1 MGNLHYVERFLNNV
15 KQKYEKWYQLSHQ
28 NDSNKSL
35 CADPS
40 STTTNESDVLLLS
53 PHMSTLSDLLTRTQ
67 VSLLKNWVQPT
78 KNDTVRGFGNFIGKF
93 MDAVMDDDIGNSFSK
108 IKMRGLIDL
117 IEQLHLFMSILLLIA
132 ATCKSSTLVVC
143 EVKQLDQNSIS
154 ILKKWCKINKISFGF
169 VFDDSI
175 VINENQNDNDSVS
188 DIVYNNEIKK
198 LKLEI
203 LKLKNN
209 NEEVNIKNEMLNDQ
223 VNKMC
228 VETKVETSRLGSDI
242 EDGLRAE
249 FENKLKAEY
258 NDKRKAEFEDKIKAQ
273 FNEKLKTDFG
283 KKLRANITDK
293 LKVEFENK
301 IKPEIEKKL
310 KTKFETE
317 FKAKI
322 ENDSKTKTETETE
335 TENDTNT
342 EIDDNLKTKIEN
354 QVKAD
359 LIKEYDNRFKIY
371 SNKLDSDKL
380 KLQNENA
387 TLKTTIEGK
396 DNEKKLLQEQ
406 IGKLIEEKTEITK
419 RESELI
425 LQHETEMKQLKDDN
439 KEKIKEAKKT
449 EKNDTDLIAQ
459 YEKQIKDMDM
469 KINEL
474 KSSKDRYQG
483 KVDELN
489 VDKIIETIKKEKEC
503 LYIDIE
509 FRIFKDGKILC
520 LYDGKSGKDE
530 SIEDKEILIK
540 CKTFQELIV
549 NQSKAEQII
558 IQHGEL
564 IKEILSRY
572 EILKRYC
579 NKLRGKNLEYLEII
593 KKLSKYDKEEFS
605 ELSRILFNNNIFLQQ
620 IKEIVHDISDDEET
634 LMMIDPKILQKLN
647 ILKCEVETVRKGIE
661 EIIGV
666 DREE

>member
-1 MGNLHYVERFLNNV
+1 MAINGVGEVLIDDFRLGFIQLTLGLFQKLNFLELESNDPISKIFELSFLNKFSKHYLDGKEFKELDDMGNLHYVERFLNNV

-28 NDSNKSL
+28 NDSNKSS

-40 STTTNESDVLLLS
+40 SITTNETDILLLN

-78 KNDTVRGFGNFIGKF
+78 KNDTVRGFGNFIGKV
-93 MDAVMDDDIGNSFSK
+93 MDAVMDDDIGSSFSK
-108 IKMRGLIDL
+108 IKVRGLIDL

-198 LKLEI
+198 LKSEI

-209 NEEVNIKNEMLNDQ
+209 NEEINIKNEMLNDQ

-249 FENKLKAEY
+249 FENKLK
-258 NDKRKAEFEDKIKAQ
+258 
-273 FNEKLKTDFG
+273 
-283 KKLRANITDK
+283 
-293 LKVEFENK
+293 
-301 IKPEIEKKL
+301 
-310 KTKFETE
+310 
-317 FKAKI
+317 
-322 ENDSKTKTETETE
+322 
-335 TENDTNT
+335 
-342 EIDDNLKTKIEN
+342 TKIEN

-380 KLQNENA
+380 KLQNKNA

-439 KEKIKEAKKT
+439 KEKVKEAKKT
-449 EKNDTDLIAQ
+449 EKNVTDLIAQ
-459 YEKQIKDMDM
+459 YEKQIKGMNM

-483 KVDELN
+483 KVYELK
-489 VDKIIETIKKEKEC
+489 VDKIIETIQKEKEC

-530 SIEDKEILIK
+530 SIEDKEILVK

-666 DREE
+666 DMEE

>member
-1 MGNLHYVERFLNNV
+1 MDNLHYVERFLNNV

-28 NDSNKSL
+28 NDSGKSL
-35 CADPS
+35 RADPS
-40 STTTNESDVLLLS
+40 STTSNETDILLLN

-78 KNDTVRGFGNFIGKF
+78 KNDTVRGLGGFIGKV
-93 MDAVMDDDIGNSFSK
+93 MDVVMDDDIGSGFSK
-108 IKMRGLIDL
+108 IKVRGLIDS
-117 IEQLHLFMSILLLIA
+117 IEQLYLFVSILLLIA
-132 ATCKSSTLVVC
+132 ATCKSSTLVVY
-143 EVKQLDQNSIS
+143 EVKQLDQNSTS

-175 VINENQNDNDSVS
+175 VINENQNDNDSFS

-198 LKLEI
+198 LKSEI

-273 FNEKLKTDFG
+273 FNEKLKTNFG
-283 KKLRANITDK
+283 KKLRATIIDK

-310 KTKFETE
+310 KTEFETE

-322 ENDSKTKTETETE
+322 ENDSKTKTKTE

-342 EIDDNLKTKIEN
+342 GIDDKLKTKIEN

-359 LIKEYDNRFKIY
+359 LIKEDDNRFKIY

-387 TLKTTIEGK
+387 TLKITIEGK

-439 KEKIKEAKKT
+439 KEKVEEAKNT
-449 EKNDTDLIAQ
+449 EKNVTDLIAQ
-459 YEKQIKDMDM
+459 YEKQIKDMDI

-483 KVDELN
+483 RVDGLK

-520 LYDGKSGKDE
+520 LYDGKSEKDE
-530 SIEDKEILIK
+530 SIEDKEISIK

-549 NQSKAEQII
+549 NQSKAEEII